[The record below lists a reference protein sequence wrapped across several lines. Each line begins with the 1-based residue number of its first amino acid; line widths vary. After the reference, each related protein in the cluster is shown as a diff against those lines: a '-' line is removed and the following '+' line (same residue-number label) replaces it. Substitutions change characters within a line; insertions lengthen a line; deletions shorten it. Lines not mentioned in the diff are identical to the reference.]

1 MPEAKFCFT
10 VGLQCPI
17 EVRIIC
23 QQEEDIPFKQEAPTS
38 KFNKKQ
44 LKFLEYWYPNKDS
57 VPKDLTVWFEEYSGH
72 TAELCVIGGKVSKI
86 FLEETFDFSK
96 NTKINIHGKVV

>member
-1 MPEAKFCFT
+1 MPEAKLCFT

-23 QQEEDIPFKQEAPTS
+23 QQEEDIPFKQEKPTS

-44 LKFLEYWYPNKDS
+44 LKFLEYWWHYPIS

-72 TAELCVIGGKVSKI
+72 TADLRVINGKVSKI
-86 FLEETFDFSK
+86 FPEETFDFSK
-96 NTKINIHGKVV
+96 NTKINIHGKAV